1 MSNTDGNF
9 SNGNVPSGGRLVPV
23 EPAPTPSPYG
33 YGYGAPLP
41 YGYAESEGDLGLYLR
56 EYWRIAV
63 KRRWV
68 ILSILVTVLSL
79 GMLRTLMM
87 TPLYNATVRLQI
99 DQNAAK
105 VVEGG
110 VTPTESIYDY
120 DFLKTQYE
128 ILQSRGIA
136 ERVAS
141 NLKLG
146 EDKTFGGP
154 SGFSLIG
161 AVRTLLSPPAEDRK
175 EPTKADKENA
185 ASGIVLGNTT
195 VRPVAGSRLVDITYS
210 DPSPARAQRIANAIA
225 DAYIAS
231 NLDKRFQANAYA
243 KTFLEDQLKQL
254 KLRLEASEKAL
265 LDFAEKEQIVV
276 LNEKSSIAENN
287 LAAANSALGTLTSER
302 IKNEQLWKQLDTTNA
317 INLPQFLTNAVID
330 GLRGKRNALV
340 TEYEEKLET
349 FKPSY
354 PAMVQISN
362 KIKEV
367 DRQLATEVKAIRG
380 SYKAAFDASLRQEG
394 EMTERIK
401 VLRDEALD
409 LQKRLIEYNI
419 LKREVDTNRSLYEG
433 LLQRYKQVDVAAG
446 VTANNVFIVDSAQ
459 MPGSPSSPQLSRALL
474 LSFALGLGAG
484 LAAAYVLEQLDDK
497 VRSAEELEQIT
508 GLATLGIIPKV
519 AKSDTVDAALADP
532 RSHLSEAYRSLCTA
546 LQFSSESG
554 LPKTIAV
561 TSATP
566 AEGKS
571 ITSLAVARHFA
582 TLGLK
587 VLLID
592 ADMRNPSLHTKMG
605 LDNSVG
611 LSNYLTGA
619 CEPPDTF
626 QRTQIPNL
634 AFMAT
639 GPLPPNAA
647 DLLGGTR
654 IHSLLSIGLEVFD
667 LIVVDGPP
675 VMGLADAALL
685 ASVTSGTLFV
695 AGAGQVPSGAVRGAL
710 KRLQFARSH
719 VVGAVLT
726 KFDAKSAGY
735 GYGYG
740 HDYGYGYGYGK
751 DRAVEVTQA
760 PQLSQPRFN
769 T

>member
-1 MSNTDGNF
+1 MANSDGNL
-9 SNGNVPSGGRLVPV
+9 SNGNVPSGGRLVPA
-23 EPAPTPSPYG
+23 EPAAVPAPYG
-33 YGYGAPLP
+33 YGYGAPP
-41 YGYAESEGDLGLYLR
+41 SYGYAESEGDLGLYLR

-79 GMLRTLMM
+79 GMLRTFMQ
-87 TPLYNATVRLQI
+87 TPLYSATVRLQI

-110 VTPTESIYDY
+110 VTPTESNYDY
-120 DFLKTQYE
+120 DFLKTQFE
-128 ILQSRGIA
+128 ILQSRGIS

-146 EDKTFGGP
+146 EDETFGGP
-154 SGFSLIG
+154 TGFSLIG
-161 AVRTLLSPPAEDRK
+161 SVRALVSPPPEEKKA
-175 EPTKADKENA
+175 PTKADKESA
-185 ASGIVLGNTT
+185 AAGIIQGNTQ
-195 VRPVAGSRLVDITYS
+195 VRPVAGSRLVDISYT
-210 DPSPARAQRIANAIA
+210 DPNPARAQRVANAVA

-254 KLRLEASEKAL
+254 KLRLETSEKAL
-265 LDFAEKEQIVV
+265 LDFAQKEQIVV
-276 LNEKSSIAENN
+276 LSEKSSIAENN
-287 LAAANSALGTLTSER
+287 LAAANAAFGTLTSER
-302 IKNEQLWKQLDTTNA
+302 IKNEQLWRQIDTTDA

-330 GLRGKRNALV
+330 GLRAKRNALV
-340 TEYEEKLET
+340 TEYQEKLET
-349 FKPSY
+349 FKPGY
-354 PAMVQISN
+354 PAMVQINN
-362 KIKEV
+362 KIKET
-367 DRQLATEVKAIRG
+367 DRQLATEVKAIKD
-380 SYKAAFDASLRQEG
+380 SYKAAFDASARQES
-394 EMTERIK
+394 EMKERIE
-401 VLRDEALD
+401 VLRNEALD

-419 LKREVDTNRSLYEG
+419 LKREVETNRSLYEG

-459 MPGSPSSPQLSRALL
+459 MPGAPSSPRLSRALL
-474 LSFALGLGAG
+474 LSVALGLGAG

-508 GLATLGIIPKV
+508 GLAILGIIPKV
-519 AKSDTVDAALADP
+519 AKSEAADEALADP
-532 RSHLSEAYRSLCTA
+532 RSPLSEAYRSLCTS
-546 LQFSSESG
+546 LQFSSEKG

-561 TSATP
+561 TSTSP
-566 AEGKS
+566 SEGKS

-582 TLGLK
+582 TLGQK

-592 ADMRNPSLHTKMG
+592 ADLRNPSLHTRMG
-605 LDNSVG
+605 LDNSIG

-619 CEPPDTF
+619 CEPPETF

-654 IHSLLSIGLEVFD
+654 IHSLLSVGLDVFD

-685 ASVTSGTLFV
+685 ASATSATLFV
-695 AGAGQVPSGAVRGAL
+695 AGAGQAPSGAVRGAL
-710 KRLQFARSH
+710 KRLQFTRSH

-735 GYGYG
+735 GYG
-740 HDYGYGYGYGK
+740 HDYGYGYGN
-751 DRAVEVTQA
+751 DRAVEAAQT
-760 PQLSQPRFN
+760 PQLTQPHLN
-769 T
+769 A